1 MVTVGKR
8 GLRLGASALAGLAL
22 AAVSAGVPAGA
33 ASTKHHRAPGVFGAP
48 GIKPYK
54 GYENRFST
62 GFPIPKVEHNKHY
75 TIGCQNPVN
84 AGNQTTTTF
93 CLGVQAEAHALGMKY
108 IGVVTDV
115 TVTKQVSNFNQLV
128 AEGANAIV
136 LYPLAP
142 TALSTSLANAAKHG
156 VAVIGENVTVTPKAA
171 TPPGYKAQVWE
182 GRDEEAYL
190 SVAEMAKLVPHGK
203 IAVIGIAAPVPA
215 IKFLVTRYRYWAKKF
230 GLTIVGEQ
238 DVTVT
243 NVSGGQTA
251 MTGLLGQ
258 YSGIQGVL
266 AFNDTT
272 AVGAYTAA
280 RDEGKSTIKIVG
292 INGSS
297 TGIDAVKA
305 GHVSAIIQVDAVG
318 QGMEAAIG
326 AYDALTKQ
334 HLPLPKVVV
343 RPPRAIITK
352 SDVGKVPS
360 WHKELSEIK
369 PKHLVY

>member
-1 MVTVGKR
+1 V
-8 GLRLGASALAGLAL
+8 AGLAL
-22 AAVSAGVPAGA
+22 VVVSTAVPASAARSSEHKVPAVLGA
-33 ASTKHHRAPGVFGAP
+33 T
-48 GIKPYK
+48 GIKPYG
-54 GYENRFST
+54 GYGNRFPT
-62 GFPIPKVEHNKHY
+62 TFPIPKVEHDKHY
-75 TIGCQNPVN
+75 TIGCENPVN
-84 AGNQTTTTF
+84 TGNQTTTSF
-93 CLGVQAEAHALGMKY
+93 CLGVSAEARALGMKY

-142 TALSTSLANAAKHG
+142 NALSTSLANAKKHG
-156 VAVIGENVTVTPKAA
+156 VAVIGENVTVTPAAA
-171 TPPGYKAQVWE
+171 TPPGYEAQVWE

-190 SVAEMAKLVPHGK
+190 SVAEMAKLAPHGK

-215 IKFLVTRYRYWAKKF
+215 IKFLVTRYRYWARKF

-243 NVSGGQTA
+243 NVSGGETA
-251 MTGLLGQ
+251 MTGLLGK
-258 YSGIQGVL
+258 YSDIQGVL

-272 AVGAYTAA
+272 AVGAYTAV
-280 RDEGKSTIKIVG
+280 RDEGKTGIEIVG

-305 GHVSAIIQVDAVG
+305 GHVAAIIQVDAVG
-318 QGMEAAIG
+318 QGLEAALG
-326 AYDALTKQ
+326 AYDVLTKQ

-352 SDVGKVPS
+352 SDAGKVPS
-360 WHKELSEIK
+360 WQKELSEIG
-369 PKHLVY
+369 PKHLIY

>member
-1 MVTVGKR
+1 M
-8 GLRLGASALAGLAL
+8 GAAAVAVLAL
-22 AAVSAGVPAGA
+22 GTFSAGVAVGVPRVGHGYKVPA
-33 ASTKHHRAPGVFGAP
+33 VFGAH
-48 GIKPYK
+48 GIKPYR
-54 GYENRFST
+54 GYEDRFPTS
-62 GFPIPKVEHNKHY
+62 FPLPKIEHGKHFL
-75 TIGCQNPVN
+75 IGCQNPVN

-93 CLGVQAEAHALGMKY
+93 CLGVQAEARALGMRY
-108 IGVVTDV
+108 VGVVTDV

-128 AEGANAIV
+128 AEGAKAIV

-142 TALSTSLANAAKHG
+142 TALSTSLATAHKHG
-156 VAVIGENVTVTPKAA
+156 IVVIGENVTVTPAA
-171 TPPGYKAQVWE
+171 KTPPGYTAQVWE
-182 GRDEEAYL
+182 GRAEEAYL
-190 SVAEMAKLVPHGK
+190 SVAEMAKLAPHGK

-215 IKFLVTRYRYWAKKF
+215 IKFLVSQYRFWAKKF

-251 MTGLLGQ
+251 MTGLLGR
-258 YSGIQGVL
+258 YPDIQGVL

-343 RPPRAIITK
+343 RPPTAILTK
-352 SDVGKVPS
+352 GDLSKAPS
-360 WHKELSEIK
+360 WHKELSEITA
-369 PKHLVY
+369 KHLVY

>member
-1 MVTVGKR
+1 V
-8 GLRLGASALAGLAL
+8 GASALAGLAL
-22 AAVSAGVPAGA
+22 AAVSTAVPAGA
-33 ASTKHHRAPGVFGAP
+33 ASARHAHKASPVFGAH
-48 GIKPYK
+48 GIKPYG
-54 GYENRFST
+54 GYENRFPTS
-62 GFPIPKVEHNKHY
+62 FPIPKVEHNKHY

-115 TVTKQVSNFNQLV
+115 TVTKQVSNFNELV

-142 TALSTSLANAAKHG
+142 TALSTSLATAQKHG
-156 VAVIGENVTVTPKAA
+156 VAVIGENVTVTPAA
-171 TPPGYKAQVWE
+171 TTPPGYKAQVWE

-190 SVAEMAKLVPHGK
+190 SVAEMARLVPHGK

-215 IKFLVTRYRYWAKKF
+215 IKFLVARYRYWAKKF

-258 YSGIQGVL
+258 YADIQGVL

-280 RDEGKSTIKIVG
+280 RDEGKSTVKIVG

-334 HLPLPKVVV
+334 HLPLPKIVV
-343 RPPRAIITK
+343 RPPRAILTK
-352 SDVGKVPS
+352 SDVDKAPS
-360 WHKELSEIK
+360 WHKELSEIT

>member
-1 MVTVGKR
+1 MAKKAR
-8 GLRLGASALAGLAL
+8 RLELSVVALAL
-22 AAVSAGVPAGA
+22 AATMTGIWAGTAGA
-33 ASTKHHRAPGVFGAP
+33 SRHNAPQIFGAK
-48 GIKPYK
+48 GIKPY
-54 GYENRFST
+54 R
-62 GFPIPKVEHNKHY
+62 GFETKFPDTFPLPKVEHNKHF

-93 CLGVQAEAHALGMKY
+93 CLGVQAEARALGMKY

-171 TPPGYKAQVWE
+171 TPPGYTAQVWE

-190 SVAEMAKLVPHGK
+190 SVAEMARLVPHGK
-203 IAVIGIAAPVPA
+203 IAIIGIAAPVPA
-215 IKFLVTRYRYWAKKF
+215 IKFLVSRYRYWAKHF
-230 GLTIVGEQ
+230 GLSVVGEQ

-251 MTGLLGQ
+251 MTGLLGK
-258 YSGIQGVL
+258 YPDIQGIL

-305 GHVSAIIQVDAVG
+305 GHVAAIIQVDAVG
-318 QGMEAAIG
+318 QGMEAALG

-334 HLPLPKVVV
+334 HLPIPKVVV

-352 SDVGKVPS
+352 ADVAKVPS
-360 WHKELSEIK
+360 WHKELTEINSR
-369 PKHLVY
+369 HLVY

>member
-1 MVTVGKR
+1 MMVKKR
-8 GLRLGASALAGLAL
+8 GVRLGVSVLAGMAIVVVSIAVP
-22 AAVSAGVPAGA
+22 AAAAGA
-33 ASTKHHRAPGVFGAP
+33 AQTHKAPAVFGAR
-48 GIKPYK
+48 GIKPYG
-54 GYENRFST
+54 GYENRFPIS
-62 GFPIPKVEHNKHY
+62 FPLPKIEHNKHY
-75 TIGCQNPVN
+75 IIGCQNPVN
-84 AGNQTTTTF
+84 LGNQTTTTF
-93 CLGVQAEAHALGMKY
+93 CLGVQAEAQALGMKY

-142 TALSTSLANAAKHG
+142 KALSTSLASAHKHG
-156 VAVIGENVTVTPKAA
+156 VVVIGENVTVTPAA
-171 TPPGYKAQVWE
+171 KTPAGYEAQVWE

-190 SVAEMAKLVPHGK
+190 SVAEMAKLKPHGK
-203 IAVIGIAAPVPA
+203 IAIIGIAAPVPA

-230 GLTIVGEQ
+230 GLKVVGEQ

-243 NVSGGQTA
+243 NVAGGQTA
-251 MTGLLGQ
+251 MTGLLGR
-258 YSGIQGVL
+258 YSDIEGVL

-280 RDEGKSTIKIVG
+280 RDEGKTTIKIVG

-318 QGMEAAIG
+318 QGLEAAIG
-326 AYDALTKQ
+326 AYDTLTKQ
-334 HLPLPKVVV
+334 HLPLPKIVV

-352 SDVGKVPS
+352 SDFNKVPS
-360 WHKELSEIK
+360 WHKELSEIT